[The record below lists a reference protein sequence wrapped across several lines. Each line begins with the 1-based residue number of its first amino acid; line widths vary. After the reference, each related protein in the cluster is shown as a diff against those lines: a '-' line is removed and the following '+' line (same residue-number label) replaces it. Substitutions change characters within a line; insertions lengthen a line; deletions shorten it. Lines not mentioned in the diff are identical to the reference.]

1 MGLNWK
7 CRNACFWI
15 KIYQMMDVADG
26 INQGDPIDDKGMDEA
41 LIQINLLQDQDISDD
56 EDE

>member
-1 MGLNWK
+1 
-7 CRNACFWI
+7 
-15 KIYQMMDVADG
+15 MMDVADG